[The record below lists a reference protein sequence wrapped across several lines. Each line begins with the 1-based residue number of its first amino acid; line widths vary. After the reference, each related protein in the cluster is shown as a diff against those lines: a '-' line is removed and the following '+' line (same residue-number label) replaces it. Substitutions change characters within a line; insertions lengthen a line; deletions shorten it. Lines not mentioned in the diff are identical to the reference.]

1 MMRIRPIFSE
11 EVAAFVALTPHPEQA
26 LSIQQYLERMF
37 VQGAMRIGWCF
48 VIDSDGHFLGRLAYW
63 APPTTGIPSDILFL
77 DLPWEDD
84 YRAIGTQLFLTSL
97 SSMRTLGATA
107 MSYVLDSPPQSP
119 QWQAFPE
126 QRHHLLCS
134 LGFQIVRDTKR
145 FAHDLTPLPEPV
157 AERLIYRSLP
167 DVGTNAL
174 LIAIERVSVG
184 TPDQLI
190 QQHRTTYGAE
200 DAAQLMLS
208 ILQNMEYDPAW
219 WQLAYTADGVLVGLV
234 MPTKSLTVG
243 TIGYIGVVPEQRGL
257 GYSHDLLVRGTA
269 TLHAAGIS
277 VIRADADVD
286 NEPMAKAFRRTGY
299 TQAGTRRE
307 YQLKH
312 TA

>member
-1 MMRIRPIFSE
+1 MRIRPIFPE
-11 EVAAFVALTPHPEQA
+11 QVAAFVALTPHPEQA
-26 LSIQQYLERMF
+26 LS
-37 VQGAMRIGWCF
+37 
-48 VIDSDGHFLGRLAYW
+48 
-63 APPTTGIPSDILFL
+63 
-77 DLPWEDD
+77 
-84 YRAIGTQLFLTSL
+84 
-97 SSMRTLGATA
+97 
-107 MSYVLDSPPQSP
+107 
-119 QWQAFPE
+119 
-126 QRHHLLCS
+126 
-134 LGFQIVRDTKR
+134 
-145 FAHDLTPLPEPV
+145 
-157 AERLIYRSLP
+157 
-167 DVGTNAL
+167 
-174 LIAIERVSVG
+174 
-184 TPDQLI
+184 I

-243 TIGYIGVVPEQRGL
+243 TIGYIGVVPGQRGL
-257 GYSHDLLVRGTA
+257 GYSYDLLVRGTT

-312 TA
+312 TVTFADGLQIIVRISRGEAKNVAHFEQELWAIRACGAR